1 MTVYIVAARIDESGK
16 SHGGASGDQT
26 GREVCK
32 QTLSSSGTWTRVL
45 RPPRNAQIIVKQ
57 ALAAAANDNIGYD
70 QYQRTTLYTAA
81 RAVGFDLSRVGKC
94 ECDCSSLVAVLC
106 IAAGFDVSPDIY
118 TGNECAALVAAGF
131 ANLSFS
137 SEKSK
142 VMPGDVLWRKGHTAV
157 VVDNGGGSVAS
168 TPAPTPSGNASI
180 KAVQSW
186 LNSFVGAGLAVDGV
200 RGPLTKKALVKAWQK
215 VVGTTPD
222 GIWGPKTRA
231 ATPVIKRGARGNAVK
246 VLQAAL
252 ICLGYDTGGF
262 DGIFGAKT
270 DGAVRAFQRAHGLS
284 VDGQAGKNTFAALLT
299 C

>member
-1 MTVYIVAARIDESGK
+1 MTVYIVAARISENGTIT
-16 SHGGASGDQT
+16 GNQGDQT

-81 RAVGFDLSRVGKC
+81 RAVNFDLSRVGKC

-142 VMPGDVLWRKGHTAV
+142 VIPGDVLWRKGHTAV
-157 VVDNGGGSVAS
+157 VVDNDGGSVA
-168 TPAPTPSGNASI
+168 PAQAPTPSGS
-180 KAVQSW
+180 
-186 LNSFVGAGLAVDGV
+186 LAVDGEWGKATTRALQRYLGTPV
-200 RGPLTKKALVKAWQK
+200 DGIVSGQRTVYRKHWPSCLASSWQWGRSGSSQMIAALQRLIGCGADGIAGPATCKALQRRLGVA
-215 VVGTTPD
+215 VD
-222 GIWGPKTRA
+222 GIAGPKT
-231 ATPVIKRGARGNAVK
+231 VK
-246 VLQAAL
+246 ALQKAL
-252 ICLGYDTGGF
+252 NNGRI
-262 DGIFGAKT
+262 
-270 DGAVRAFQRAHGLS
+270 
-284 VDGQAGKNTFAALLT
+284 
-299 C
+299 

>member
-1 MTVYIVAARIDESGK
+1 MTVYIVAARISENGTIT
-16 SHGGASGDQT
+16 GNQGDQT

-45 RPPRNAQIIVKQ
+45 RPPRNASIIVKQ

-70 QYQRTTLYTAA
+70 QHQRTTLYTAA

-131 ANLSFS
+131 AEIAYSASALR
-137 SEKSK
+137 
-142 VMPGDVLWRKGHTAV
+142 PGDVLWRKGHTAV
-157 VVDNGGGSVAS
+157 VVDNGGGSVAP

-186 LNSFVGAGLAVDGV
+186 LNSFVGAALAVDGV
-200 RGPLTKKALVKAWQK
+200 RGPLTKRALVKAWQK

-270 DGAVRAFQRAHGLS
+270 DSAVRAFQRAHGLT

>member
-45 RPPRNAQIIVKQ
+45 RPPRNASIIVKQ

-70 QYQRTTLYTAA
+70 QHQRTTLYTAA

-131 ANLSFS
+131 AEIAYSASALR
-137 SEKSK
+137 
-142 VMPGDVLWRKGHTAV
+142 PGDVLWRNGHTAI
-157 VVDNGGGSVAS
+157 VVDGGATATHPGN
-168 TPAPTPSGNASI
+168 SGTARP
-180 KAVQSW
+180 
-186 LNSFVGAGLAVDGV
+186 LLEVDGV
-200 RGPLTKKALVKAWQK
+200 IGPAT
-215 VVGTTPD
+215 
-222 GIWGPKTRA
+222 IRA
-231 ATPVIKRGARGNAVK
+231 
-246 VLQAAL
+246 LQAAL
-252 ICLGYDTGGF
+252 STPV
-262 DGIFGAKT
+262 DGI
-270 DGAVRAFQRAHGLS
+270 VSNQRAKYKKHWPACMSSVWRLSTHGSSPMVAALQRVCGCGADGIAGPATCRALQARLGVS
-284 VDGQAGKNTFAALLT
+284 VDGICGPNTAKALQRRLNNGGGI
-299 C
+299 